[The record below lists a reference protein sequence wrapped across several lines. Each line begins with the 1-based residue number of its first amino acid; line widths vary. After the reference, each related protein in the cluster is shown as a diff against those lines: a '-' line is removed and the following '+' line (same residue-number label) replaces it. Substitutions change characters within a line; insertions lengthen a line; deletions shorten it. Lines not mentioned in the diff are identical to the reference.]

1 MRFNTILRHIKKIKK
16 LKINIKHLNKDLS
29 ETRNWNWISK
39 YQEEEKAFYLLVNQ
53 KFAYKKM

>member
-1 MRFNTILRHIKKIKK
+1 MRFNTILRHIK
-16 LKINIKHLNKDLS
+16 KINIKHLNKDLS

>member
-1 MRFNTILRHIKKIKK
+1 MSFNTILRHIKNIKI

>member
-53 KFAYKKM
+53 KFA

>member
-39 YQEEEKAFYLLVNQ
+39 YQEEEKGVNLI
-53 KFAYKKM
+53 FWGVMI